1 MVAVETMIHPDGE
14 DSLGLYARQEEV
26 DPMHEWAET
35 PLRLVSWVQDN
46 AELCHL
52 ADQPFDAER
61 FVRGCVLETII
72 ADDANMF
79 AVYHPTIAEGK
90 RISIALRLQWERGQ
104 DWLPQSITQLLD
116 EFSAAF
122 EETDFMDPS
131 SYEQLHALFIS
142 VQSAIDQLVEGD
154 PELDS
159 LLEYY
164 LVNVARIKDL
174 MHPPQ

>member
-1 MVAVETMIHPDGE
+1 MVAVETMIQPDGE
-14 DSLGLYARQEEV
+14 DSLGLYTGHEEV

-35 PLRLVSWVQDN
+35 PMRLVDWVQDN

-72 ADDANMF
+72 ADDGNMF
-79 AVYHPTIAEGK
+79 AVYHPTIAEAK

-104 DWLPQSITQLLD
+104 EWLPPSITQLLD
-116 EFSAAF
+116 GFNSAF
-122 EETDFMDPS
+122 EETDFMDPA
-131 SYEQLHALFIS
+131 SYERLHALFLS
-142 VQSAIDQLVEGD
+142 VHGAIDQLVEGD
-154 PELDS
+154 PELDG

-174 MHPPQ
+174 MHQPQ